1 MSFTLVRLPE
11 LIDRALELYVDQFD
25 DRRVEVVREY
35 ARDVPS
41 IQADKDALYRVFVN
55 LVANALDAMPRGG
68 RLTVRAG
75 WVTGGDP
82 LPFARRRT
90 ANRVKVEVEDT
101 GTGIEPSETDRIFN
115 PFYTTRSGGTGLGLA
130 LAHKVVQDHGGAIS
144 FKSTPRVGTTFTIV
158 LSLVAEPPAS
168 ADEAVG
174 R

>member
-1 MSFTLVRLPE
+1 M
-11 LIDRALELYVDQFD
+11 
-25 DRRVEVVREY
+25 
-35 ARDVPS
+35 
-41 IQADKDALYRVFVN
+41 
-55 LVANALDAMPRGG
+55 
-68 RLTVRAG
+68 RAG

-130 LAHKVVQDHGGAIS
+130 LAHKIVQDHGGRITFTSA
-144 FKSTPRVGTTFTIV
+144 PGQGTTFTIV
-158 LSLVAEPPAS
+158 LPLVAEPPIAPE
-168 ADEAVG
+168 DF

>member
-1 MSFTLVRLPE
+1 MTFTLVRLPE

-75 WVTGGDP
+75 WAGTGDP
-82 LPFARRRT
+82 VPQAHWRPT
-90 ANRVKVEVEDT
+90 SRVKVEVEDT
-101 GTGIEPSETDRIFN
+101 GVGIEPSDNDRIFN
-115 PFYTTRSGGTGLGLA
+115 PFYTTRDSGTGLGLA
-130 LAHKVVQDHGGAIS
+130 LAHKIIQDHGGAIS
-144 FKSTPRVGTTFTIV
+144 FQSAKGRGTTFTIV
-158 LSLVAEPPAS
+158 LSLVPDPPS
-168 ADEAVG
+168 SPDDEAP